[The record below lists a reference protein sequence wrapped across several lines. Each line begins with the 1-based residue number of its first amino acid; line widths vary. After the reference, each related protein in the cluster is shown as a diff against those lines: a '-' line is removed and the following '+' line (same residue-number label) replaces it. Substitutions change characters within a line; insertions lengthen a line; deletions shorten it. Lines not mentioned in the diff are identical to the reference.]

1 MRNSVLLGALLL
13 LSIGCF
19 DKEVFTKIEDKT
31 IVGNTP
37 ATVKIVNDNYGV
49 IDIKSSPDA
58 DIEIRTQKIGAS
70 CSTERARS
78 IGSDFDGYILIEV
91 YRSGKFA
98 AKAQMDFKTEPVK
111 RDYKKVW
118 AKLKEKLNWN

>member
-91 YRSGKFA
+91 YRGGKFA